1 MQQRM
6 NLLRFW
12 AKTSHVPD
20 DERYKNAYHPLICH
34 MIDVA
39 CVARAMW
46 DAVLPLA
53 TKKRLAVALGMTCED
68 ITCPHND
75 DHCSIS
81 QADRF
86 ISFLAGLHDLGKC
99 SPPFA
104 LRGLGENKNGQ
115 TARLLALYKSTPF
128 DMPAVN
134 KTKEAP
140 HGYVTTVELPAI
152 LSSDRFNFNPNI
164 SKHISTLIGGHHG
177 VFPSTG
183 KLSAIVD
190 AREKSVGN
198 EYWKDARIELV
209 ETLARL
215 LKVEPLKNN
224 ENQKLDNGTVMI
236 LAGLVSVA
244 DWIGSDGNYFGCAVE
259 SSFAEEIQLGQGS
272 LAEYLKHAEKQAEA
286 ALKQLGWIARNRETF
301 AEKFAIDQPSEEK
314 FKKLFPFI
322 KNRRH
327 LQDMAMEISEEL
339 KTPGIA
345 VIEAPTGEGKTEAA
359 MFLADAW
366 NTALDQNGYYFALP
380 TQATSN
386 QMFIRAGNFLKNR
399 FPERDV
405 QLQLLHGHAS
415 LSAEFETLKEEFRK
429 IRDVFDDQCEGD
441 ECVPS
446 VVAAEWFTYR
456 KRGLLA
462 PFGVGT
468 VDQALMAVLQTKHV
482 FVRLFGLA
490 HKTVIIDEVHA
501 YDAYMSTL
509 LERLLEWLAALG
521 SPVILLSATLPAERR
536 NKLIEAYQR
545 GLPAETRDAETRTSV
560 SVSDKQEVSVSNKN
574 DQGKYPRIS
583 YATDS
588 EIKIRHI
595 ESSEK
600 SRTLYLEKVD
610 DDFLAK
616 LKTKLEKDGGCA
628 AIICNTVQRSQDVFD
643 ELKKDDFFK
652 GVASDGLPKLDLLH
666 ARFRFIDREKREE
679 RVLKRFGKPE
689 ENGESPNRPKCA
701 VLIATQIIEQSLD
714 LDFDLMI
721 SDLAPV
727 DLLLQRAGR
736 LQRHDRDSDKIVE
749 ENKRPKIYRNKPT
762 LWIIK
767 PPTDENG
774 LLKPDKKGLP
784 DFGKA
789 GVVYDKHILLRTWL
803 ELEKEENQ
811 KIEIPNEVEK
821 LIEAVYE
828 TDIKYDGQDINI
840 ENFWQKSLAK
850 YKKEMCKEETEAE
863 KRWIAMPN
871 APLELYKLLG
881 GEDEQLEEDSLGF
894 HKHFKAMTR
903 LNADSLT
910 LVCLYRKKDKAFLD
924 KDYKVEVDYKNVTLS
939 KSLNEDEK
947 KIVNE
952 NTKLLLGNSL
962 SVIRRDLII
971 AVLES
976 KKTDKPNE
984 WKKSPLLKS
993 CRVLW
998 LNDDSTIEIEN
1009 FFIYLHSELGLK
1021 VLKFTEEN

>member
-666 ARFRFIDREKREE
+666 ARFRFVDREKREE
-679 RVLKRFGKPE
+679 RVLERFGKPD
-689 ENGESPNRPKCA
+689 ENGESPHRPKCA

-736 LQRHDRDSDKIVE
+736 LQRHERPRSDEFKL
-749 ENKRPKIYRNKPT
+749 PT
-762 LWIIK
+762 LWIIEPK
-767 PPTDENG
+767 IKD
-774 LLKPDKKGLP
+774 DGLP
-784 DFGKA
+784 NFEENSF
-789 GVVYDKHILLRTWL
+789 VYDNHILLRTWL
-803 ELEKEENQ
+803 VLQKKE
-811 KIEIPNEVEK
+811 KIEIPNEVEN
-821 LIEAVYE
+821 LIEAVYDAE
-828 TDIKYDGQDINI
+828 KSFDDLN
-840 ENFWQKSLAK
+840 ENLKEFWRTSLADWLK
-850 YKKEMCKEETEAE
+850 ANEED
-863 KRWIAMPN
+863 
-871 APLELYKLLG
+871 
-881 GEDEQLEEDSLGF
+881 DEQANYRLIKRPIYSRHISGIFAGNLEEDSPEIHETLR
-894 HKHFKAMTR
+894 AVTR
-903 LNADSLT
+903 LTQPTAN
-910 LVCLYRKKDKAFLD
+910 VICLWEKDGKVFLD
-924 KDYKVEVDYKNVTLS
+924 DDFAEEIKLGKKPHTDLTKELLRCSVGVS
-939 KSLNEDEK
+939 KKS
-947 KIVNE
+947 VVF
-952 NTKLLLGNSL
+952 KLLDEEVPKSWQNSSL
-962 SVIRRDLII
+962 LRHQR
-971 AVLES
+971 
-976 KKTDKPNE
+976 
-984 WKKSPLLKS
+984 LLKF
-993 CRVLW
+993 
-998 LNDDSTIEIEN
+998 DEN
-1009 FFIYLHSELGLK
+1009 RKCEKFGHIFCLDEELGLQI
-1021 VLKFTEEN
+1021 L